1 MKTLKTILITLLFAG
16 FTTMSNAVE
25 FKAGVTVMG
34 LSADAVGKEVS
45 RVETTGSRTET
56 AEAILGSVFAE
67 IGVDLPFGGIALGVD
82 IIPYDIADVAVTNVR
97 SCGGAY
103 ACQTNTANVTVS
115 DNMGGYLKLDLGDT
129 GAYVKAMITEHTIEI
144 NENIMNK
151 TTTDTQSASVYP
163 DDEINGGHVSIGF
176 EKDLDVIFVRAEVG
190 MSEYEKAESISSTKN
205 TTAQAQIKNGTHA
218 RISIGE
224 AF

>member
-1 MKTLKTILITLLFAG
+1 M
-16 FTTMSNAVE
+16 AV
-25 FKAGVTVMG
+25 
-34 LSADAVGKEVS
+34 
-45 RVETTGSRTET
+45 
-56 AEAILGSVFAE
+56 
-67 IGVDLPFGGIALGVD
+67 IALGVD
-82 IIPYDIADVAVTNVR
+82 IMPYDIADVAVTNVR

-176 EKDLDVIFVRAEVG
+176 EKDLDVIL
-190 MSEYEKAESISSTKN
+190 S
-205 TTAQAQIKNGTHA
+205 
-218 RISIGE
+218 
-224 AF
+224 